1 MRSTKL
7 KVATLLSIA
16 GGLMSSLAH
25 ADNIKVTVNGMVC
38 GFCAQG
44 ITKKLTKTKSV
55 EKINVDLETK
65 IVSFSEI
72 KGKEFKDEDISK
84 LLTEA
89 GYTVVKIERE
99 KP

>member
-1 MRSTKL
+1 MLTTKL
-7 KVATLLSIA
+7 KVATLFLFA
-16 GGLMSSLAH
+16 GGLMSSMAH
-25 ADNIKVTVNGMVC
+25 ADNVKVTVNGMVC

-44 ITKKLTKTKSV
+44 ITKKLTKTESV
-55 EKINVDLETK
+55 EKINVDLESK

-72 KGKEFKDEDISK
+72 KGKEFKDEDIKK